1 MTSLEMTIHVQKAAG
16 LVTDRIRMGLQR
28 STLNVQLSTFK
39 SPSDASVIWALSFAL
54 TFLLAKLCGT
64 H

>member
-1 MTSLEMTIHVQKAAG
+1 VQDTAELNAG
-16 LVTDRIRMGLQR
+16 ENANELQR

-54 TFLLAKLCGT
+54 TFLLANPRRN

>member
-1 MTSLEMTIHVQKAAG
+1 VQDTAELDAG
-16 LVTDRIRMGLQR
+16 ENANELQR

-54 TFLLAKLCGT
+54 TFFLAKLRGT